1 MENENQLKENTLNL
15 FLISYPQK
23 ELDINTQIIEIIGGK
38 KLIPDDAVKAKREM
52 DLEKLNIKNMFSETN
67 ILFKASRYAFVN
79 VDKIEEEIN
88 NKIYILRNSARDF
101 TLLNIIIGPF
111 VDLNLEE
118 TNEEIQSLTQSLTG
132 VFRRT
137 EFQKESEII
146 ADINQKIEL
155 KRNLEKLSKFYN
167 WQIFE
172 EGSLRGKSEDS
183 EITPMITSAFL
194 VRAQIIMDRM
204 KCIGECQ
211 KTYSKD
217 STPEEVKCECG
228 GDLVLIPPDLN
239 LEEISF
245 VYPEDLVEI
254 VGENNIE
261 SPSRLFKYLQ
271 DSEIP
276 KNLISSINQFS
287 ALKLT
292 NLITIPSKV
301 KFQVKATSDII
312 DLTLGYKKQESDEI
326 LIFGF
331 ITDTRYDDA
340 RLMSSESLNKIMNA
354 IYANLT
360 NQTAWEETIKKTDL
374 EKWKVT
380 PFVKIKYIEKY
391 PSLKDTHSIE
401 HRGAG
406 NE

>member
-1 MENENQLKENTLNL
+1 MENENQLKDNTLSL

-23 ELDINTQIIEIIGGK
+23 ELDTNTHIIDIMGGE
-38 KLIPDDAVKAKREM
+38 KLVPDDTVKAKREM
-52 DLEKLNIKNMFSETN
+52 DLEKLNIKNIFSETQ
-67 ILFKASRYAFVN
+67 ILFKASRYSFVN

-88 NKIYILRNSARDF
+88 NKIYILRNSVRDF

-118 TNEEIQSLTQSLTG
+118 TNEEILSLTQSLIG

-137 EFQKESEII
+137 EFQKETEII

-167 WQIFE
+167 WQILE
-172 EGSLRGKSEDS
+172 EGSLRGKREDS
-183 EITPMITSAFL
+183 EITPVITSAFL
-194 VRAQIIMDRM
+194 VRAQIIKDRM

-211 KTYSKD
+211 KIYSKD
-217 STPEEVKCECG
+217 STPEGVRCECG
-228 GDLVLIPPDLN
+228 GDLVLISPDLN

-245 VYPEDLVEI
+245 GYPEDLVEI
-254 VGENNIE
+254 VGENNVE

-271 DSEIP
+271 NSEIP
-276 KNLISSINQFS
+276 KDLISSISQFS
-287 ALKLT
+287 ALKLQ
-292 NLITIPSKV
+292 NLITIPTKV
-301 KFQVKATSDII
+301 KYQVKATSDII
-312 DLTLGYKKQESDEI
+312 DLTIGYKKQESDE
-326 LIFGF
+326 LMVFGF
-331 ITDTRYDDA
+331 ISDTRYNDT
-340 RLMSSESLNKIMNA
+340 RLISAESLNKIMNA

-374 EKWKVT
+374 ENWKVT

-391 PSLKDTHSIE
+391 PSLKDTHAIE
-401 HRGAG
+401 NRGAG

>member
-1 MENENQLKENTLNL
+1 MENESQLKDNTLSL

-38 KLIPDDAVKAKREM
+38 KLIPDDTMKAKREM
-52 DLEKLNIKNMFSETN
+52 DLEKLNVDNMFLERNT
-67 ILFKASRYAFVN
+67 LFKASRYAFVD
-79 VDKIEEEIN
+79 VDKIDEEIN

-101 TLLNIIIGPF
+101 TLLNITIGPF
-111 VDLNLEE
+111 VDLNLEKA
-118 TNEEIQSLTQSLTG
+118 NEEIQSLTQSLTG

-146 ADINQKIEL
+146 ADINQKIEI

-172 EGSLRGKSEDS
+172 EGSLRGRREDP

-194 VRAQIIMDRM
+194 VRALIIKDRM

-211 KTYSKD
+211 KVYSKD
-217 STPEEVKCECG
+217 STPDGVKCECE

-245 VYPEDLVEI
+245 VYPKDLMEI
-254 VGENNIE
+254 VGDNNIE
-261 SPSRLFKYLQ
+261 SPSRLFEYLRK
-271 DSEIP
+271 SEIP
-276 KNLISSINQFS
+276 RDLLSNISQFS

-292 NLITIPSKV
+292 NQITIPSKV

-331 ITDTRYDDA
+331 ITDTRYSDS
-340 RLMSSESLNKIMNA
+340 RLISEESLNNIMNA

-360 NQTAWEETIKKTDL
+360 NQTDWEETIKKTDL

-380 PFVKIKYIEKY
+380 PFVKVKYIDKY
-391 PSLKDTHSIE
+391 LSLNDTHAIE

>member
-1 MENENQLKENTLNL
+1 MENENQLKDNTLSL

-23 ELDINTQIIEIIGGK
+23 ELDINTQIIVIIGGK
-38 KLIPDDAVKAKREM
+38 KLIPDDTIKAKREM
-52 DLEKLNIKNMFSETN
+52 DLEKLNINNLFSETN
-67 ILFKASRYAFVN
+67 VLFKASRYAFVN
-79 VDKIEEEIN
+79 VDKIDEEID
-88 NKIYILRNSARDF
+88 NKIYVLRNSARDF
-101 TLLNIIIGPF
+101 TFLNIIIGPF

-118 TNEEIQSLTQSLTG
+118 ANEEIQSLTQSLTG

-137 EFQKESEII
+137 EFQKDSEII
-146 ADINQKIEL
+146 ADINQKIEI

-172 EGSLRGKSEDS
+172 EGSLRGKSEVS

-194 VRAQIIMDRM
+194 VRAQIIKDQM

-211 KTYSKD
+211 RIYSKD
-217 STPEEVKCECG
+217 STPEGVKCECG
-228 GDLVLIPPDLN
+228 GDLELVPPDLN

-245 VYPEDLVEI
+245 VYPEDLIEI

-271 DSEIP
+271 KSEIP
-276 KNLISSINQFS
+276 TELISPISKFS
-287 ALKLT
+287 ALNLT
-292 NLITIPSKV
+292 NLITVPSKV

-312 DLTLGYKKQESDEI
+312 DLTLGYKKQETDEI
-326 LIFGF
+326 LIFGL
-331 ITDTRYDDA
+331 ITDTRYSDS
-340 RLMSSESLNKIMNA
+340 RLISAESLNKIMNA
-354 IYANLT
+354 IFANLT

-380 PFVKIKYIEKY
+380 PFVKINHIEKY
-391 PSLKDTHSIE
+391 PSLKDTHTIE